1 MCKSELCIFFF
12 KTPSHPEGVVFI
24 LELYHRQ
31 AKKERTTC
39 CNKNK
44 LMKGG
49 MYTIVPTETPTQKST
64 ERKRKMTTE
73 KTLSL
78 VRLSDVQLQEVK
90 WLWKPYIPFGKLTII
105 QGDPGEGKTT
115 FALRLAAACSSGV
128 ALPGMEISEPFN
140 VIYQTAEDGLGD
152 TIKPRLIE
160 AGADESR
167 VLNICEDTDP
177 LSLSDERI
185 EQAIGQTDAKL
196 MILDPIQGY
205 IGERIDINRANEIR
219 TILKKVAAVA
229 ERTGCA
235 IIMVGHLNKAQGS
248 SSAYR
253 GLGSIDFRAAARS
266 VLLVGRLRKEPNVR
280 VIVHDKSSLAPEG
293 KSIAFNLGKED
304 GFYWLDGYSEISA
317 EELLCGFSAETKTAV
332 AEELI
337 RSMLA
342 DGKEVTAEEIF
353 RTAANKNI
361 SQRTVNEAKK
371 NIDGIKSRKVGKG
384 WSWSIPE

>member
-1 MCKSELCIFFF
+1 M
-12 KTPSHPEGVVFI
+12 
-24 LELYHRQ
+24 
-31 AKKERTTC
+31 
-39 CNKNK
+39 
-44 LMKGG
+44 
-49 MYTIVPTETPTQKST
+49 IVPIEPSTQKT
-64 ERKRKMTTE
+64 IERRLKMTNG

-78 VRLSDVQLQEVK
+78 VRMSDVQLQEVK

-115 FALRLAAACSSGV
+115 FALQLAAACSSGV
-128 ALPGMEISEPFN
+128 ALPGMEIAEPFN

-185 EQAIGQTDAKL
+185 EQAIRQTDAKL

-219 TILKKVAAVA
+219 TVLKKVAAVA

-293 KSIAFNLGKED
+293 KSIAFNLGNED

-317 EELLCGFSAETKTAV
+317 EELLWWFLC
-332 AEELI
+332 
-337 RSMLA
+337 
-342 DGKEVTAEEIF
+342 
-353 RTAANKNI
+353 
-361 SQRTVNEAKK
+361 
-371 NIDGIKSRKVGKG
+371 
-384 WSWSIPE
+384 

>member
-1 MCKSELCIFFF
+1 
-12 KTPSHPEGVVFI
+12 
-24 LELYHRQ
+24 
-31 AKKERTTC
+31 
-39 CNKNK
+39 
-44 LMKGG
+44 
-49 MYTIVPTETPTQKST
+49 
-64 ERKRKMTTE
+64 
-73 KTLSL
+73 
-78 VRLSDVQLQEVK
+78 
-90 WLWKPYIPFGKLTII
+90 
-105 QGDPGEGKTT
+105 
-115 FALRLAAACSSGV
+115 
-128 ALPGMEISEPFN
+128 MEIAEPFN

-185 EQAIGQTDAKL
+185 EHAIRQTDAKL

-219 TILKKVAAVA
+219 TVLKKVAAVA

-293 KSIAFNLGKED
+293 KSIAFNLGNED

-371 NIDGIKSRKVGKG
+371 NIDGIKTRKVGKG
-384 WSWSIPE
+384 WAWSIPE

>member
-1 MCKSELCIFFF
+1 MSFTIISQAEEKEKADLLQYEYC
-12 KTPSHPEGVVFI
+12 SHLLG
-24 LELYHRQ
+24 
-31 AKKERTTC
+31 ER
-39 CNKNK
+39 NKNK
-44 LMKGG
+44 LMKGR
-49 MYTIVPTETPTQKST
+49 MYMIALTEPLTQKST
-64 ERKRKMTTE
+64 ERKEKMTTE

-78 VRLSDVQLQEVK
+78 VRISDVQLQEVK

-128 ALPGMEISEPFN
+128 ALPGMEIAEPFN

-185 EQAIGQTDAKL
+185 EQAIRQTNAKL

-219 TILKKVAAVA
+219 TVLKKVAAVA

-293 KSIAFNLGKED
+293 KSIAFNLGNED

-371 NIDGIKSRKVGKG
+371 NINGIKSRKVGKG
-384 WSWSIPE
+384 WAWSIPE